1 MKGMIS
7 LKEYEECECLLDE
20 KKPSFRLGSS
30 QKDARSFSFQT
41 DSEADAKAW
50 AQAINNCLKVRYHFH
65 NPSIRTRATRK
76 REKDER
82 F

>member
-1 MKGMIS
+1 MIS

-30 QKDARSFSFQT
+30 QKEVRSFSFQT

-50 AQAINNCLKVRYHFH
+50 AQAINNCLKVRLQ
-65 NPSIRTRATRK
+65 
-76 REKDER
+76 
-82 F
+82 